1 MSHEIVPL
9 EETEPAFPTL
19 VPSSWVT
26 QKRLAAQLG
35 HVERDLDPLAEER
48 KALTLRAVQL
58 GEIAEN
64 LEFRAKDARWMGFV
78 WGMAFMGTLWF
89 VWSRFFL

>member
-1 MSHEIVPL
+1 MSKELVTL
-9 EETEPAFPTL
+9 EGTEPVFPTL

-26 QKRLAAQLG
+26 QKRLAAKLG
-35 HVERDLDPLAEER
+35 YSERDLDPLAEER

-58 GEIAEN
+58 GEIADN

-89 VWSRFFL
+89 ACTRFFG